1 MRNLN
6 RNGYPVSVEYLTAN
20 SNSALLLEQINE
32 FKPKAAAIISKSSFE
47 KLRNNPSETG
57 YELLYG
63 EEGMM
68 EIIKRDDYDLL
79 VNALVGFA
87 GLVPTVEAIKLGKD
101 VALANKESLVIAGGL
116 INELLKKSRSNLIPI
131 DSEHSAILQ
140 CIRGESLKSVSKLVL
155 TASGGPFLNYTK
167 EQLKSV
173 TVEQALKHPNWKMG
187 KKITIDSA
195 TLMNKGFEIIE
206 GKWLFNMPVENIHVV
221 IHPQSIIHS
230 FVEFSDSSV
239 KAQLGVP
246 DMKIPIQYALTYPER
261 VESDFPRLDFSNLKD
276 LTFTEPDYDKFE
288 CLSLAFDVMKMG
300 GTYPAV
306 LNASNEAAVSLF
318 LNRKI
323 KFNDISA
330 LIKNALDSH
339 LSNGK
344 LEVENIIEIDKK
356 TRELVNNLV
365 VL

>member
-1 MRNLN
+1 
-6 RNGYPVSVEYLTAN
+6 
-20 SNSALLLEQINE
+20 
-32 FKPKAAAIISKSSFE
+32 
-47 KLRNNPSETG
+47 
-57 YELLYG
+57 
-63 EEGMM
+63 
-68 EIIKRDDYDLL
+68 
-79 VNALVGFA
+79 
-87 GLVPTVEAIKLGKD
+87 
-101 VALANKESLVIAGGL
+101 
-116 INELLKKSRSNLIPI
+116 
-131 DSEHSAILQ
+131 
-140 CIRGESLKSVSKLVL
+140 
-155 TASGGPFLNYTK
+155 
-167 EQLKSV
+167 
-173 TVEQALKHPNWKMG
+173 
-187 KKITIDSA
+187 
-195 TLMNKGFEIIE
+195 
-206 GKWLFNMPVENIHVV
+206 
-221 IHPQSIIHS
+221 
-230 FVEFSDSSV
+230 
-239 KAQLGVP
+239 
-246 DMKIPIQYALTYPER
+246 MKIPIQYALTYPER